1 MENNVIQMDSYK
13 KPKKNK
19 EQELINDISIGI
31 DSVAKRIERIKTIL
45 SLLQKEKIWKRFLSL
60 ILILF

>member
-31 DSVAKRIERIKTIL
+31 DSIAKRIERIKTIL
-45 SLLQKEKIWKRFLSL
+45 SLLQKEKI
-60 ILILF
+60 